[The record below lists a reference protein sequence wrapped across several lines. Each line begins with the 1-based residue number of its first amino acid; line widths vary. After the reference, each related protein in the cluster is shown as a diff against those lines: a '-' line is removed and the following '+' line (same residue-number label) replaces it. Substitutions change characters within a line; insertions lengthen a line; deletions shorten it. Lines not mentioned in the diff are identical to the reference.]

1 MWMAVKWILNYGIQ
15 QVNILQDQSC
25 SPPPTTFCKK
35 GQEMYDRLRILAYPD
50 ADAILIAYDIGD
62 PQTLANVP
70 EKVE

>member
-1 MWMAVKWILNYGIQ
+1 MDVELWDTAGKYLARSILFTTTN
-15 QVNILQDQSC
+15 NFLQ
-25 SPPPTTFCKK
+25 K